1 MTNPIVQYLAYNSW
15 VYELLFST
23 GRIRAYDFGH
33 GKSSTWKKIRSPV
46 PWTTTVSQSCSTL
59 LIINAGSRSGGD
71 DIDRATE
78 RLQEDGPVEVVRPE
92 NPEVLPDA
100 IRQRG
105 SEFDRIVL
113 AGGDGTIN
121 LALDALLEMDMP
133 VGILPLG
140 TANDL
145 ARSLDIPLTLDG
157 AVDVILAGHLSRVD
171 AARVN
176 DVSFINAI
184 GIGIGPQMTHEMD
197 AESKSKL
204 GVLAY
209 VKGIVQVLKRE
220 RFFHARIKSDD
231 RSSEG
236 EYVQITIANGIH
248 YGGGMTIAADARL
261 NDGQLDVLLVPKQ
274 SRLSLLGN
282 ALQFRTGFTR
292 AGDSLTHWRCREIDI
307 ETDVT
312 MEVTADGEFL
322 AETPVECRV
331 IPSCLLIYAP
341 N

>member
-1 MTNPIVQYLAYNSW
+1 M
-15 VYELLFST
+15 
-23 GRIRAYDFGH
+23 
-33 GKSSTWKKIRSPV
+33 
-46 PWTTTVSQSCSTL
+46 SQSGSTL

-78 RLQEDGPVEVVRPE
+78 RLQQAGSVDVVRPE
-92 NPEVLPDA
+92 NPGVLPDA

-105 SEFDRIVL
+105 GQFDRIVL
-113 AGGDGTIN
+113 AGGDGTVN

-140 TANDL
+140 TGNDL

-157 AVDVILAGHLSRVD
+157 AVDVILAGHLSRID

-184 GIGIGPQMTHEMD
+184 GIGMGPQMTREMD
-197 AESKSKL
+197 SESKAHL

-209 VKGIVQVLKRE
+209 LKGIVHVLR
-220 RFFHARIKSDD
+220 RQRVFHARIKSDG

-248 YGGGMTIAADARL
+248 YGGGMTVASDARL
-261 NDGQLDVLLVPKQ
+261 NDSQLDVLLVPRQ
-274 SRLSLLGN
+274 SHWSLLSN
-282 ALQFRTGFTR
+282 ALRFRTGFTHT
-292 AGDSLTHWRCREIDI
+292 GHSLTHWRCREISI
-307 ETDVT
+307 ETDAT
-312 MEVTADGEFL
+312 MEVTADGEL
-322 AETPVECRV
+322 LTETPVECRV
-331 IPSCLLIYAP
+331 LPSCLSIYAP
-341 N
+341 S

>member
-1 MTNPIVQYLAYNSW
+1 MT
-15 VYELLFST
+15 E
-23 GRIRAYDFGH
+23 
-33 GKSSTWKKIRSPV
+33 SS
-46 PWTTTVSQSCSTL
+46 STL

-78 RLQEDGPVEVVRPE
+78 RLQQAGPVEVVRSE
-92 NPEVLPDA
+92 NPGVLPDT

-105 SEFDRIVL
+105 GGFDRIVL

-121 LALDALLEMDMP
+121 LALDALMEVDMP

-157 AVDVILAGHLSRVD
+157 AVDVILGGHLSRVD

-176 DVSFINAI
+176 EVSFINAI

-197 AESKSKL
+197 SESKSKL

-209 VKGIVQVLKRE
+209 VKSIVQVLKRE
-220 RFFHARIKSDD
+220 RVFHARIKSED

-248 YGGGMTIAADARL
+248 YGGGMTISADASL
-261 NDGQLDVLLVPKQ
+261 NDGQLDVLLVPRQ
-274 SRLSLLGN
+274 SHLSLLGN
-282 ALQFRTGFTR
+282 ALQFRSGYTR
-292 AGDSLTHWRCREIDI
+292 ASDSLTHWRCPEICI
-307 ETDVT
+307 ETDAT

-322 AETPVECRV
+322 TETPVECRV
-331 IPSCLLIYAP
+331 IPSCLSIYVP